1 MEFNQKIFILFY
13 FEKADKSKKKN
24 IPLFFS
30 ASSYHISLFSLL
42 IFLLFFFSTMALVTV
57 LTPPD
62 VYGIVEPGV
71 YRSNFWQ
78 PANFLFIK
86 QLQLKSLVILSPEKP
101 LRPIVDFCEENGI
114 NIVCIYIGEMDQ
126 LRYIY

>member
-1 MEFNQKIFILFY
+1 
-13 FEKADKSKKKN
+13 
-24 IPLFFS
+24 
-30 ASSYHISLFSLL
+30 
-42 IFLLFFFSTMALVTV
+42 MALVTV

-114 NIVCIYIGEMDQ
+114 NIVCIYIYIGEMDQ
-126 LRYIY
+126 LRQDFHL